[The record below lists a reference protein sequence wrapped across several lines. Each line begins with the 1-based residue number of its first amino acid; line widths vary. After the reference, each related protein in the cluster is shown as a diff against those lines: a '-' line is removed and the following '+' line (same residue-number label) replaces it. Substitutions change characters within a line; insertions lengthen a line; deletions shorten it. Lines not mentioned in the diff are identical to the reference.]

1 MSDPST
7 SRIGLYKSKSDGSE
21 LVNYT
26 QDLGQNWDKIDAAVG
41 FQACTSTTRPSAPYP
56 GKAITET
63 DTTYRTYFSNG
74 TSPASGSWVEI
85 PNSSATF
92 NNSLKLASGKQLNI
106 GASGSS
112 APIATV
118 LASSTSNMISSRV
131 TGDTVSRW
139 FVNADGNMNWG
150 IGGSTNTDIGL
161 SRTGIGVLTV
171 AGTLG
176 VSSNLTVTGNTTVT
190 GNLSASGIGQERYAV
205 KAANTTRASTTTKTD
220 DPDLTMPVVAN
231 AVYYVEFI
239 LAAQSSSTTPNIN
252 TAWNVPATATGL
264 KFAHGPTNNATNF
277 VTRTDTNARVS
288 AHGYTTGLDYIIN
301 GSGVSVAILEKSIVT
316 TGANSGTIA
325 IQWAQNTSNATGTV
339 VEAGSYMYI
348 RRIA

>member
-1 MSDPST
+1 MPDPST
-7 SRIGLYKSKSDGSE
+7 SRLGLYKSKSDGSE
-21 LVNYT
+21 LVSYT
-26 QDLGQNWDKIDAAVG
+26 QDIGQNLDKLDAAVG
-41 FQACTSTTRPSAPYP
+41 FQACTSTTRPSTPYS
-56 GKAITET
+56 GKPIRET
-63 DTTYRTYFSNG
+63 DTARTYVHNG
-74 TSPASGSWVEI
+74 SSPASGGWVQI
-85 PNSSATF
+85 PNSASTF
-92 NNSLKLASGKQLNI
+92 DADLDLTSGKQLNI
-106 GASGSS
+106 GGSGSG
-112 APIATV
+112 APIATM
-118 LASSTSNMISSRV
+118 LTASNSNMISSRV

-139 FVNADGNMNWG
+139 FVNADGNINWG
-150 IGGSTNTDIGL
+150 IGGSTTTDVGL
-161 SRTGIGVLTV
+161 SRSGIGVLTV
-171 AGTLG
+171 TGSLG

-220 DPDLTMPVVAN
+220 DPDLTMTVVAN

-252 TAWNVPATATGL
+252 TAWNVPSGSTGL
-264 KFAHGPTNNATNF
+264 KFAHGPTNNAATF

-316 TGANSGTIA
+316 TGGSGGTIA
-325 IQWAQNTSNATGTV
+325 MQWAQNTSNGTATV